1 MLSIKL
7 ARHGKKH
14 QPNFRIVVIDSRK
27 PTSGAFLE
35 IIGHYNPRTEPSS
48 ITLDHGRYSHW
59 VARGA
64 QASETVKKLAKITA
78 PAAGTDAAPAEAAA
92 PKKAKAAKA
101 AKPAA
106 KPAKKAAAK

>member
-48 ITLDHGRYSHW
+48 ITLDHGRYTHW
-59 VARGA
+59 VKLGA
-64 QASETVKKLAKITA
+64 QASDTVKKLAKITA
-78 PAAGTDAAPAEAAA
+78 PAAPAADASAEPA

-101 AKPAA
+101 AKPA
-106 KPAKKAAAK
+106 KKATAAK

>member
-14 QPNFRIVVIDSRK
+14 QPDFRIVVIDSRK

-64 QASETVKKLAKITA
+64 QASETVKKLARITK
-78 PAAGTDAAPAEAAA
+78 PAAAADAAPAEAA
-92 PKKAKAAKA
+92 PKKAKTAKA

-106 KPAKKAAAK
+106 KPAKKAAK

>member
-14 QPNFRIVVIDSRK
+14 QPNFRVVVIDSRK

-35 IIGHYNPRTEPSS
+35 IIGHYNPRTEPSTIS
-48 ITLDHGRYSHW
+48 LDLGRYSHW
-59 VARGA
+59 VKLGA

-78 PAAGTDAAPAEAAA
+78 AADAAPAKDAAVKPA
-92 PKKAKAAKA
+92 PKKTRAAKVA
-101 AKPAA
+101 VQPAA
-106 KPAKKAAAK
+106 TAAAAE

>member
-14 QPNFRIVVIDSRK
+14 QPNFRVVVIDSRK

-59 VARGA
+59 VKLGA
-64 QASETVKKLAKITA
+64 QASDTVKKLAKITA
-78 PAAGTDAAPAEAAA
+78 AAADAAPAADASAAPA
-92 PKKAKAAKA
+92 PKKARAAK
-101 AKPAA
+101 AA
-106 KPAKKAAAK
+106 KPAKKAAAE

>member
-35 IIGHYNPRTEPSS
+35 IIGHYNPRTEPSA
-48 ITLDHGRYSHW
+48 ITLDHGRYTHW
-59 VARGA
+59 VKLGA
-64 QASETVKKLAKITA
+64 QASETVKKLAKISA
-78 PAAGTDAAPAEAAA
+78 PAADAAPAGDAAA
-92 PKKAKAAKA
+92 EPKPKKAKAAKA
-101 AKPAA
+101 AKPA
-106 KPAKKAAAK
+106 KKAEAQ